1 MGYNKQGKGKEGE
14 NKQRDKNR
22 RVERIFHENVR
33 RSRGKSNRGKEK
45 KKRGGDQQGENK
57 CINNMCEKREGMARV
72 MERGCGSADSK
83 KGRGRKS
90 KGDRGITIMS
100 ASYKVYATTLAV
112 RLRRDVEEK
121 EIIPQN

>member
-22 RVERIFHENVR
+22 RVERIFHKNVR

-45 KKRGGDQQGENK
+45 KKRGDQQGENK

-83 KGRGRKS
+83 EGRGRKS
-90 KGDRGITIMS
+90 RGDRGITIMS